1 MIDLINE
8 RPLSL
13 QQVQSMFD
21 VSRATAVGWLKNGL
35 EHVRIGKRIYT
46 SLEAIQ
52 RFSTPGTRVVVEEE
66 DEMAPVERV
75 LESIDAM

>member
-8 RPLSL
+8 KPLSL
-13 QQVQSMFD
+13 HQVQTMFD
-21 VSRATAVGWLKNGL
+21 VSRPTVVGWMKRGL

-52 RFSTPGTRVVVEEE
+52 RLSTPGMHIVFEEE

-75 LESIDAM
+75 LEGIDAM